1 MLIQLVTAA
10 IYQINYCSTYSLLKL
25 EQGIQLHKSVSM
37 YVCMSVCMYVCMYV
51 CLSVCLSVCQPFTD
65 RTAEDI
71 LTWTQQEYGIVFVNI
86 AKEYQQH
93 LINVGNACTAKDCLF
108 YLKSWTN
115 SN

>member
-1 MLIQLVTAA
+1 MLIQLVMAA

-37 YVCMSVCMYVCMYV
+37 SV
-51 CLSVCLSVCQPFTD
+51 CLSVCLPFTD